1 MDSTAKTDPGQG
13 PVQQDWDKIAGSQEF
28 KDLIALKKTFIL
40 PAFVIF
46 FVYYFALP
54 VAVGFAPKWM
64 SVPIIGD
71 VTLGYLF
78 ALSQFVVGGII
89 AWLYLGASEKFDA
102 LTKDILR
109 NHEKSGEA
117 KK

>member
-1 MDSTAKTDPGQG
+1 MDSSANEKS
-13 PVQQDWDKIAGSQEF
+13 QQVPDQNNWDKIAGSTEF
-28 KDLIALKKTFIL
+28 KHLVALKKTFIL
-40 PAFVIF
+40 PAFIIF

-64 SVPIIGD
+64 SALIAGD

-89 AWLYLGASEKFDA
+89 AWLYLGASAKFDA
-102 LTKDILR
+102 LTSDILR
-109 NHEKSGEA
+109 NHEESIEA

>member
-1 MDSTAKTDPGQG
+1 MDSTTGINPEQEPSG
-13 PVQQDWDKIAGSQEF
+13 QDWDEIARSQDF
-28 KDLIALKKTFIL
+28 KDLLALKKAFIL

-64 SVPIIGD
+64 SAPIVGD

-78 ALSQFVVGGII
+78 ALSQFAVGGVI
-89 AWLYLGASEKFDA
+89 AWLYLGASAKFDA
-102 LTKDILR
+102 LTRDILE
-109 NHEKSGEA
+109 NHRKSREA

>member
-1 MDSTAKTDPGQG
+1 MDSSANEKS
-13 PVQQDWDKIAGSQEF
+13 QQVPDQNNWDKIAGSPEF
-28 KDLIALKKTFIL
+28 KHLVALKKTFIL
-40 PAFVIF
+40 PAFIIF

-64 SVPIIGD
+64 SALIVGD

-89 AWLYLGASEKFDA
+89 AWLYLGASAKFDA
-102 LTKDILR
+102 LTSDILS
-109 NHEKSGEA
+109 NHEESIEA